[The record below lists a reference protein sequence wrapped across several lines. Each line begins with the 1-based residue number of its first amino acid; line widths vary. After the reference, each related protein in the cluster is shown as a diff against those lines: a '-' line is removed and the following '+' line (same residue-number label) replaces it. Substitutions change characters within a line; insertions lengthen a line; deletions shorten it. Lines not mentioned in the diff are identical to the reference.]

1 MLGARFWPARRSSTS
16 GFLLADCTALRR
28 PYGRVSL
35 ATPALVPSF
44 VLAKV
49 KWLLL
54 RYEARQFRR
63 KQHRKL
69 ATGRSC
75 MRSAN
80 RLGHSYVRAVRF
92 SGWYSTIVRLPGGS
106 AGGIRTTLSVSRH
119 IAANTLFARAARSAP
134 STLADK
140 SSSLAPP
147 RPSVHVAPILPN
159 RPGGQKHP

>member
-1 MLGARFWPARRSSTS
+1 MLGTRFWPARRSSTS
-16 GFLLADCTALRR
+16 GFLFADHTALRR

-35 ATPALVPSF
+35 ATPALLPSF

-92 SGWYSTIVRLPGGS
+92 SGWYSTIVRLPE
-106 AGGIRTTLSVSRH
+106 AGLVEQEQHYPCPAILPRIH
-119 IAANTLFARAARSAP
+119 MFARAARSAP

>member
-1 MLGARFWPARRSSTS
+1 MLRIRCWRARRSSTS